1 MNAPKI
7 SNRSEIAAISSEAL
21 VGLGITIAAL
31 GLLCLLLGTAEYFR
45 SVPKVALV
53 WFALGVGLVVI
64 GGIIAT
70 AARARSRR

>member
-1 MNAPKI
+1 MNTRRKLNQAGI
-7 SNRSEIAAISSEAL
+7 VTGEAL
-21 VGLGITIAAL
+21 IGIGITIAAL
-31 GLLCLLLGTAEYFR
+31 GLLCLLLGTAEHFR

-64 GGIIAT
+64 GGIIAM